1 MGLVPVMHD
10 HKKAKMLKFVS
21 WYFVLID
28 NNNNMK
34 PRAAQITNNQKNK
47 PVPMAS
53 EVYEVRS

>member
-1 MGLVPVMHD
+1 
-10 HKKAKMLKFVS
+10 MLKFVS

-34 PRAAQITNNQKNK
+34 PRAAQITNNKKNK